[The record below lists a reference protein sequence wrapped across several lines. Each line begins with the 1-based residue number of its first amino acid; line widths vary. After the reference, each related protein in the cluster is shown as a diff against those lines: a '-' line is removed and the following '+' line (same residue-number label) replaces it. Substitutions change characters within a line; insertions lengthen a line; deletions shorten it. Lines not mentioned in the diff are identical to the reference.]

1 MNAIAIKK
9 WREEKKKNQFLP
21 YDVISD
27 SNCYLLVFN
36 LPEHLSADFKLF
48 VDRAQRKIKVTLGS
62 QAENALHNY
71 SFFFDAPIDADLHEV
86 TLQSRN
92 SAHVVC
98 INKAVIT
105 KNNRRKSINNKYNL
119 TIVT

>member
-9 WREEKKKNQFLP
+9 WREEKRNNQFLP

-48 VDRAQRKIKVTLGS
+48 VDRAQRKLRVTLGN
-62 QAENALHNY
+62 QVEVAHHNH
-71 SFFFDAPIDADLHEV
+71 SFFSMLPLMRI
-86 TLQSRN
+86 
-92 SAHVVC
+92 
-98 INKAVIT
+98 
-105 KNNRRKSINNKYNL
+105 
-119 TIVT
+119 